1 MMVVELK
8 QSFLRQLK
16 KIVKRFPKSEKR
28 IRQEID
34 ELGNRPDKG
43 KLYPG
48 YGGLDVRKFR
58 IDLPEYRISGKKA
71 LRLIHICILT
81 RDKVIPLMIYQ
92 KNKPGEEQDRK
103 RFVKEKLKEMADELA
118 EEVKSD

>member
-34 ELGNRPDKG
+34 ELGNSPEKG

-71 LRLIHICILT
+71 LRLIHICI
-81 RDKVIPLMIYQ
+81 PLRY
-92 KNKPGEEQDRK
+92 GACK
-103 RFVKEKLKEMADELA
+103 RAVCVFMRRGRGLSSGSAFGQ
-118 EEVKSD
+118 